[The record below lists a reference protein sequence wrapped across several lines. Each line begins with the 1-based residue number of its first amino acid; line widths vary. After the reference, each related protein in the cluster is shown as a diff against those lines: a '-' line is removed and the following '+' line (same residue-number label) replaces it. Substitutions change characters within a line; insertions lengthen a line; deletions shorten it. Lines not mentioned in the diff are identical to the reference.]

1 MNGAGQSVYYEMAKE
16 ARVKHN
22 ELYPGWVASHRP
34 KKKAIKLVDREGA
47 KVKVIK
53 GRVGRRCTGKGKD
66 GVGRRCTGKG
76 KDGVG
81 RRCTGKRGKGQKCRS
96 RYGLGN
102 MSDWCLSCM

>member
-16 ARVKHN
+16 AREKHN

-34 KKKAIKLVDREGA
+34 KKRTIKLVDREGA

-53 GRVGRRCTGKGKD
+53 DRVGRRCTGKGKD
-66 GVGRRCTGKG
+66 GVGRRCTGR
-76 KDGVG
+76 D
-81 RRCTGKRGKGQKCRS
+81 KGQKCRS